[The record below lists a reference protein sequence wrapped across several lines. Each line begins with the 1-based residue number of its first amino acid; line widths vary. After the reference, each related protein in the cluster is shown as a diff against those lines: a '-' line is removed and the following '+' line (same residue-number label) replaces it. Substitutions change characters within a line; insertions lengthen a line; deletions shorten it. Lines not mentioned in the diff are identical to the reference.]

1 MSEQWCFFSVSRRD
15 NFPNHDDHVLLRPQQ
30 TSTPIRS
37 KLDHVQYMASDT
49 WCSLFK
55 KKKMFLAVLGL
66 CCSGWVF
73 SSCSVQAAEALGH
86 MSFSNCDV
94 WGQQL

>member
-55 KKKMFLAVLGL
+55 KKKCFWL
-66 CCSGWVF
+66 CWVF
-73 SSCSVQAAEALGH
+73 VALGG
-86 MSFSNCDV
+86 FSLVAVCRLLV
-94 WGQQL
+94 VVASLVVERSLQGT

>member
-1 MSEQWCFFSVSRRD
+1 MVSKRD
-15 NFPNHDDHVLLRPQQ
+15 NCPNHDDRVLLHPQQ

-55 KKKMFLAVLGL
+55 KKKNRHFRL
-66 CCSGWVF
+66 CWVF
-73 SSCSVQAAEALGH
+73 VALHGL
-86 MSFSNCDV
+86 SLVAVCRLLIAVASLLV
-94 WGQQL
+94 ERSL